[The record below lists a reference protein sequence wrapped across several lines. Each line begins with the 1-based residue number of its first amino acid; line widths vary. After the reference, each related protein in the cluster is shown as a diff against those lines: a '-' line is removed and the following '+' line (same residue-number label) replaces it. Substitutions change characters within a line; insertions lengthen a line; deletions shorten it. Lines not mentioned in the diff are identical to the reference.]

1 MDRNLELVERA
12 LQLVPGGRRE
22 SETSFLRNLMG
33 DIDAG
38 LQAAIQSPARLF
50 RTMMSGG
57 GASEDLAAVLEI
69 VARPSERPRDA
80 LRAGDWML
88 RVVPGTGDVG
98 HLTVLVSGDLQTSEA
113 LAADGIPAESAQ
125 DGQYGLV
132 IEAGAFRHNRSRPF
146 ARRWLDSRG
155 RVPPH
160 SMILRPRF
168 SQDDPYLDHPATS
181 PDQPTPYAESA
192 SRLQEQVIPPPTKTR
207 VRDQFAV
214 PFRWM
219 TRVSLRK
226 NGIEESHG
234 SGVLISDVHVLTAAH
249 VVWKAKMSPG
259 EYSVEVTLAHDGV
272 NFLDRFGVS
281 RIDVPKLYK
290 AGSDVFDYSI
300 LTLNAPVANRTYKAL
315 GGARLC
321 YWGSS
326 ACGAGTTAEP
336 VNPASLN
343 GQVAITA
350 GYPRDKGGNQMWVV
364 TGTMSRSVGG
374 AAAIHYTGE
383 LIEGQS
389 GSPAWVEQNGVRNIV
404 GLVASRGSF
413 NRLYPLSWEMV
424 TELNGWMLRAEKTS
438 ARPAESEAE
447 TGVEGDRHFAEDTE
461 MFTPPAWL
469 KVGRRSRRA
478 TPSRPQSAEDEAVE
492 YDLDSEDGWVADD
505 AFVTPPWLKVGRRSR
520 RAQEDNE
527 FAPDDEGFTFDPTG
541 AQKDFGPQL
550 RKAWHEMLKAA
561 FKLNIDDGIDQI
573 KSKLGLTTA
582 EAAKHMRFFSQ
593 ASRTPKVTLS
603 AANVPWRAFPTSGGA
618 PSRTTYRLFDDPAAS
633 GSRLRTQDEYCEWKV
648 FRDSAGKI
656 VRVVFT
662 SEPPEY
668 YQFLYDPG
676 VASLTKFAQALLVKL
691 YQDRCGNTAIKLADL
706 ETTVSGVK
714 QYDPGNKWNNDHCVH
729 LQQPNN
735 TLGAQINIAARAA
748 ILRRDSSGSIITS
761 VKTLIGCDPFGEPSR
776 QSDPNIGD
784 NVNKL
789 ARENRFLTLQ
799 NPVGLY
805 MVSLDTS
812 GWVTPDGTD
821 AQTFWKVVKGKVDK
835 DPRKSMIVRA
845 DYAVPASKK
854 YTVSD
859 ITIGGAPIEFG
870 SQIAEQLEMRL
881 GAMFGPRDKDPEG
894 RTTTAPTPV
903 PC

>member
-1 MDRNLELVERA
+1 M
-12 LQLVPGGRRE
+12 
-22 SETSFLRNLMG
+22 
-33 DIDAG
+33 
-38 LQAAIQSPARLF
+38 
-50 RTMMSGG
+50 
-57 GASEDLAAVLEI
+57 
-69 VARPSERPRDA
+69 
-80 LRAGDWML
+80 
-88 RVVPGTGDVG
+88 
-98 HLTVLVSGDLQTSEA
+98 
-113 LAADGIPAESAQ
+113 
-125 DGQYGLV
+125 
-132 IEAGAFRHNRSRPF
+132 
-146 ARRWLDSRG
+146 
-155 RVPPH
+155 
-160 SMILRPRF
+160 
-168 SQDDPYLDHPATS
+168 
-181 PDQPTPYAESA
+181 
-192 SRLQEQVIPPPTKTR
+192 
-207 VRDQFAV
+207 
-214 PFRWM
+214 
-219 TRVSLRK
+219 
-226 NGIEESHG
+226 
-234 SGVLISDVHVLTAAH
+234 
-249 VVWKAKMSPG
+249 
-259 EYSVEVTLAHDGV
+259 
-272 NFLDRFGVS
+272 
-281 RIDVPKLYK
+281 
-290 AGSDVFDYSI
+290 
-300 LTLNAPVANRTYKAL
+300 
-315 GGARLC
+315 
-321 YWGSS
+321 
-326 ACGAGTTAEP
+326 
-336 VNPASLN
+336 
-343 GQVAITA
+343 
-350 GYPRDKGGNQMWVV
+350 
-364 TGTMSRSVGG
+364 
-374 AAAIHYTGE
+374 
-383 LIEGQS
+383 
-389 GSPAWVEQNGVRNIV
+389 RNIV

-447 TGVEGDRHFAEDTE
+447 TGVDGDRHFAEDTA

-469 KVGRRSRRA
+469 KVGRRSRGA

-492 YDLDSEDGWVADD
+492 YDLGIFEDGWVADD
-505 AFVTPPWLKVGRRSR
+505 SFVTPPWLKVGRRSR

-561 FKLNIDDGIDQI
+561 FKLNIDDGISQI
-573 KSKLGLTTA
+573 SSKLGLSTA
-582 EAAKHMRFFSQ
+582 DATKHMRFFSQ
-593 ASRTPKVTLS
+593 ASRSPKVTLS

-648 FRDSAGKI
+648 FRDGAGKI

-676 VASLTKFAQALLVKL
+676 VASLTKFAQGLLIKL
-691 YQDRCGNTAIKLADL
+691 YQDRCGSTAVKLADL
-706 ETTVSGVK
+706 ETTVGGVM

-748 ILRRDSSGSIITS
+748 ILRRDGSGSIITS

-799 NPVGLY
+799 NPMGLY
-805 MVSLDTS
+805 MVSLTRQAGSRPTARRPEILEGRQGQGRQGPAKIHD
-812 GWVTPDGTD
+812 W
-821 AQTFWKVVKGKVDK
+821 
-835 DPRKSMIVRA
+835 RA
-845 DYAVPASKK
+845 EYAVPAGKK

-859 ITIGGAPIEFG
+859 ITIGGVAIEFG

-881 GAMFGPRDKDPEG
+881 GAMFGPKDKDPEG